1 MKLVRG
7 CALGISLAVAGCG
20 SRPAVD
26 RVYSGN
32 VVRGRFVE
40 PGAYA
45 AFLRGVI
52 AEAEGRDRDALVA
65 YGEADKLDPGSPEI
79 DTHIGEVR
87 CRLDP
92 GDATA
97 QSRFAHA
104 LSLDPRYA
112 PAWQANAQCAV
123 ARGNKAA
130 RSRD

>member
-1 MKLVRG
+1 MKVARG
-7 CALGISLAVAGCG
+7 CVLGVSLAVAAC
-20 SRPAVD
+20 SPRPAVD

-52 AEAEGRDRDALVA
+52 AEAEGRDRDALVEYA
-65 YGEADKLDPGSPEI
+65 EADKLDPGSPEI
-79 DTHIGEVR
+79 DTRIGEVR

-112 PAWQANAQCAV
+112 PAWQANAKCAV
-123 ARGNKAA
+123 ARGSKAA
-130 RSRD
+130 RSRN

>member
-1 MKLVRG
+1 MKVARG
-7 CALGISLAVAGCG
+7 FVLGVSLAVGACS

-26 RVYSGN
+26 RAYSGN

-52 AEAEGRDRDALVA
+52 AEAEGRDRDALVE

-79 DTHIGEVR
+79 DTRIGEVR

-123 ARGNKAA
+123 ARGSKAA